1 MKKLIILLL
10 PLFLYSCFWDSQ
22 EVENAKKE
30 LLNNNENNK
39 ALFDENLEKNN
50 NLDEDNNLN
59 NIKEEKKENSY
70 EVNYL
75 TDKFLEVKDIKDI
88 SSITDWFDINWVVNN
103 PDIDKIII
111 DFENKTSSFPKDS
124 YTLKTFKKWDKTFLY
139 RAYKKY
145 ETLDFWVNKY
155 EINWYVWENLVSKI
169 EIIVNIEKNNLNS
182 NSWAIIPNI
191 WEESVFSWDEK
202 SLDMQKIPQLESIN
216 CENIDEFLSTNYTWY
231 YWNTCR
237 PLWENIFYVNVLSLS
252 WENYNYERLYLDTLN
267 NNFAKILLETWTWVS
282 KDNLKD
288 KNDELKTKEFL
299 NLENINNLFKK
310 LTTN

>member
-39 ALFDENLEKNN
+39 SLVDENIDKDK
-50 NLDEDNNLN
+50 NLDE
-59 NIKEEKKENSY
+59 IKEETKEETKENSY
-70 EVNYL
+70 EINYL
-75 TDKFLEVKDIKDI
+75 TDKFLEIKDIKDI
-88 SSITDWFDINWVVNN
+88 SLIKDWFDINWIVNN
-103 PDIDKIII
+103 PDIDKITVN
-111 DFENKTSSFPKDS
+111 FENKTSSFPKDN

-145 ETLDFWVNKY
+145 ETLDFWTNKY

-169 EIIVNIEKNNLNS
+169 EIIVNIEKNDTS
-182 NSWAIIPNI
+182 FNSWAIIPDI
-191 WEESVFSWDEK
+191 WEEKIVFSWDEEN
-202 SLDMQKIPQLESIN
+202 LDIQKISWLDDIT
-216 CENIDEFLSTNYTWY
+216 CENIDEFLKNNYTWY

-237 PLWENIFYVNVLSLS
+237 SFWENIFYVNVLSLS
-252 WENYNYERLYLDTLN
+252 WENYNYERLYLDILN
-267 NNFAKILLETWTWVS
+267 NNFAKILIETWTWVS

>member
-10 PLFLYSCFWDSQ
+10 PLFLYSCFGDSQ

-39 ALFDENLEKNN
+39 SLVDENIDKDK
-50 NLDEDNNLN
+50 NLDE
-59 NIKEEKKENSY
+59 IKEETKEETKENSY
-70 EVNYL
+70 EINYL
-75 TDKFLEVKDIKDI
+75 TDKFLEIKDIKDI
-88 SSITDWFDINWVVNN
+88 SLIKDGFDINGIVNN
-103 PDIDKIII
+103 PDIDKITVN
-111 DFENKTSSFPKDS
+111 FENKTSSFPKDN
-124 YTLKTFKKWDKTFLY
+124 YTLKTFKKGDKTFLY

-145 ETLDFWVNKY
+145 ETLDFGTNKY
-155 EINWYVWENLVSKI
+155 EINGYVGENLVSKI
-169 EIIVNIEKNNLNS
+169 EIIVNIEKNDTSFNS
-182 NSWAIIPNI
+182 GAIIPDI
-191 WEESVFSWDEK
+191 GEEKIVFSGDEEN
-202 SLDMQKIPQLESIN
+202 LDIQKISGLDDIT
-216 CENIDEFLSTNYTWY
+216 CENIDEFLKNNYTWY

-237 PLWENIFYVNVLSLS
+237 SFGENIFYVNVLSLS
-252 WENYNYERLYLDTLN
+252 GENYNYERLYLDILN
-267 NNFAKILLETWTWVS
+267 NNFAKILIETGTGVS